1 MRYTS
6 STILLVESNP
16 RDVLRLLYAF
26 ARAGH
31 HAPIESSNSLRD
43 AVAQL
48 QGTGTNRTLFP
59 TPGLLVIN
67 LNLDQGTG
75 FEVLEWVQSSK
86 DLAGLPSVVLTP
98 SRQPRDVQR
107 AYALGAHDYRVTP
120 ASIGGLCA
128 VVRDIEAYWAEAAS
142 SSSRLSGGRSGIGDS
157 ARTPPSADAPRRDS
171 PGRTDR

>member
-1 MRYTS
+1 MRHTS

-43 AVAQL
+43 TVAQL
-48 QGTGTNRTLFP
+48 QGTGGYMDQALFP

-67 LNLDQGTG
+67 LNLDQGSG

-86 DLAGLPSVVLTP
+86 DLAGLPSVVLTA

-120 ASIGGLCA
+120 ASIDGLCA
-128 VVRDIEAYWAEAAS
+128 IVRDIEAYWAQVRKEF
-142 SSSRLSGGRSGIGDS
+142 
-157 ARTPPSADAPRRDS
+157 
-171 PGRTDR
+171 